1 MSIKTRRT
9 SLRKKEENELIRII
23 NVSSLKTQRVVRIMI
38 VIGEGSTR
46 AWSWWTIYQRR
57 VSGRLGVEVP
67 DVMEKRK
74 WMVESKI
81 SIMPWRLTK
90 L

>member
-9 SLRKKEENELIRII
+9 SLRKKGENELIRII

-46 AWSWWTIYQRR
+46 A
-57 VSGRLGVEVP
+57 
-67 DVMEKRK
+67 
-74 WMVESKI
+74 
-81 SIMPWRLTK
+81 
-90 L
+90 

>member
-38 VIGEGSTR
+38 VIEEGSTR
-46 AWSWWTIYQRR
+46 AWSR
-57 VSGRLGVEVP
+57 
-67 DVMEKRK
+67 
-74 WMVESKI
+74 
-81 SIMPWRLTK
+81 
-90 L
+90 